1 MDFPTILRAGMDNGM
16 KYFIVEQERFD
27 GTTPMEAAE
36 KNAAFMK
43 SLVF

>member
-1 MDFPTILRAGMDNGM
+1 MDFPLILRAGMDNGM

-27 GTTPMEAAE
+27 GTNPMEAAE

-43 SLVF
+43 NLVF